1 MSRPSRSFVA
11 RDHNDEVYSLDVL
24 DIGGEGVF
32 YSGLKYFG
40 TGKECQPTLNG
51 TAKKLIVR
59 YNSIIPSPSISIEE
73 IPFKY
78 CRIPSMFQFHRFW

>member
-11 RDHNDEVYSLDVL
+11 RDHHDEVYSVMSL
-24 DIGGEGVF
+24 IFGGGLF

-40 TGKECQPTLNG
+40 TGKECQPTLDG

-73 IPFKY
+73 IPF
-78 CRIPSMFQFHRFW
+78 